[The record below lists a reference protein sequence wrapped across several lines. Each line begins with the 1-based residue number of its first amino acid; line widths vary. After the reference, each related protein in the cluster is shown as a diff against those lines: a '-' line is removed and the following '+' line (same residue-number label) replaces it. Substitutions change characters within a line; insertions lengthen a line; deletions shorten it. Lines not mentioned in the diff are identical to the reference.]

1 MLPATMA
8 ELERHMKLLQ
18 QYVNLHMRSTNVKML
33 LLKLVLFQDKL
44 MAMHISTFALNV
56 LMCLI

>member
-1 MLPATMA
+1 
-8 ELERHMKLLQ
+8 MKLLQ

-33 LLKLVLFQDKL
+33 LIKLVLFQDKL
-44 MAMHISTFALNV
+44 MAMYISTFALNV

>member
-1 MLPATMA
+1 
-8 ELERHMKLLQ
+8 MKLLQ